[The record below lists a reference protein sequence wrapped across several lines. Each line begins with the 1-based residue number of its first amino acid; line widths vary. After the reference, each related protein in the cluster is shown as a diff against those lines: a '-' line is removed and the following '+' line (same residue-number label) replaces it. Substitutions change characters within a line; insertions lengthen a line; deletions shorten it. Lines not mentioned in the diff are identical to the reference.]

1 MGSGAP
7 VMDRR
12 AGWRPTSAE
21 VGADRVASP
30 MVLDLRDA
38 EALDA
43 GVVGGKAAALARA
56 LRGGLNPLPGVVL
69 TTAFSD
75 VVDRGAARR

>member
-1 MGSGAP
+1 
-7 VMDRR
+7 
-12 AGWRPTSAE
+12 
-21 VGADRVASP
+21 

-56 LRGGLNPLPGVVL
+56 LRGGLTPLPGVVL

-75 VVDRGAARR
+75 VVDRARRSLTIPPSARPSSGPAETPAR